1 MKELNHL
8 HDFFGLEFGLV
19 GRRGVLEGR
28 GIRGGGQD
36 WWRGKRRLGWKGGEK
51 GMNKSGKDLRERN
64 VFGKWKEGKRE
75 KSFKNGRAAFFRNS
89 EQEGKIGH
97 YRRLQ
102 IGSLDR
108 MDDVFA
114 QDAKQMLIEQQDSLS
129 VKFRQWPHIRYRC
142 AMVPLG

>member
-114 QDAKQMLIEQQDSLS
+114 QDAKQMLIEQ
-129 VKFRQWPHIRYRC
+129 
-142 AMVPLG
+142 

>member
-19 GRRGVLEGR
+19 GWRGVLDGR

-114 QDAKQMLIEQQDSLS
+114 QDAKQMLIEQQDSLF
-129 VKFRQWPHIRYRC
+129 VKFRQRPHIRYRC